1 MPLCA
6 IGEVAPD
13 FISAEIKSMVIC
25 IAELMGEILAASM
38 GEIWDTWNRGDQAEG
53 IGVQDGD
60 RFTMPLCA
68 IGEVAPDFISAE
80 IKSMVICIAELMGEI
95 LAASMGEIRA
105 VCVRLCEK
113 EAMVKMIFA
122 A

>member
-1 MPLCA
+1 MRLCP
-6 IGEVAPD
+6 IPSTV
-13 FISAEIKSMVIC
+13 IWSRSSTSA
-25 IAELMGEILAASM
+25 
-38 GEIWDTWNRGDQAEG
+38 R
-53 IGVQDGD
+53 
-60 RFTMPLCA
+60 MPLCA

>member
-1 MPLCA
+1 MSLA
-6 IGEVAPD
+6 
-13 FISAEIKSMVIC
+13 
-25 IAELMGEILAASM
+25 LAALL
-38 GEIWDTWNRGDQAEG
+38 GKRGIEAIKQRES
-53 IGVQDGD
+53 VCRSGD

-105 VCVRLCEK
+105 VCVRLFEK